1 MSVGRGTGAE
11 LLPAILRCGRMCA
24 SKRTNGLDRT
34 EDGRAEDCWGSRM
47 RSYELFSKPSE
58 VPMNEDEKREMMNL
72 LREIRDMLGLIVN
85 VVAAR
90 KM

>member
-1 MSVGRGTGAE
+1 
-11 LLPAILRCGRMCA
+11 
-24 SKRTNGLDRT
+24 
-34 EDGRAEDCWGSRM
+34 
-47 RSYELFSKPSE
+47 
-58 VPMNEDEKREMMNL
+58 MNEDEKREMMNL

>member
-1 MSVGRGTGAE
+1 
-11 LLPAILRCGRMCA
+11 
-24 SKRTNGLDRT
+24 
-34 EDGRAEDCWGSRM
+34 
-47 RSYELFSKPSE
+47 
-58 VPMNEDEKREMMNL
+58 MNEEEKREMMNL